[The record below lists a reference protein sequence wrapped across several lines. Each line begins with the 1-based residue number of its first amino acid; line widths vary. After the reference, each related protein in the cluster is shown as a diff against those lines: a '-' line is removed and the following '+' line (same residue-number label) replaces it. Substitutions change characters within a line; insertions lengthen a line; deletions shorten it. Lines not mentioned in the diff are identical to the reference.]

1 MPSKLRAIAVRLPP
15 HVFEVFA
22 RHAELQGRSRGA
34 VVAEIL
40 EAIYEPL
47 MRTVALLEAAQEAP
61 KQVRDNLR
69 GVLEDIERD
78 LVKTAGGSLAQM
90 DWLVDEFRGA
100 PASAE
105 RDAQRSAA
113 PAPAPAPRVRRRRSR
128 RGGGPP
134 PSNHG
139 GHGGVTGGAS

>member
-100 PASAE
+100 SRDAE
-105 RDAQRSAA
+105 RSE
-113 PAPAPAPRVRRRRSR
+113 APAPRVRRRRSR
-128 RGGGPP
+128 AGGGPP

-139 GHGGVTGGAS
+139 GHGGVTGGSP

>member
-90 DWLVDEFRGA
+90 DWLMDEFRGA
-100 PASAE
+100 SAS
-105 RDAQRSAA
+105 RDAQRSE
-113 PAPAPAPRVRRRRSR
+113 APAPAPRVRRRRSR
-128 RGGGPP
+128 RAGGPP

-139 GHGGVTGGAS
+139 GQGGVAGGSP